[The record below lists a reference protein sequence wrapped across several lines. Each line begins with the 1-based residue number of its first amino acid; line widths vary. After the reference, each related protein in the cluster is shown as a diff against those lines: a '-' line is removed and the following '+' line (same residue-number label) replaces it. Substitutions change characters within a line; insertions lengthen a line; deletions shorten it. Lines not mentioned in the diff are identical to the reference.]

1 MDTRILI
8 VDDDPLI
15 CRQLEDLYTSQQY
28 LVSSAGNASEALRLL
43 GEHDFSLAVV
53 DLRIPGTDGI
63 GLTREIR
70 EHWPD
75 LDVIMITG
83 YASIKGAVEA
93 MMPMAADHR
102 VQDGERFRFGDYEV
116 VALHTPG
123 HTPGSICL
131 LAGERLFSGDTLFPG
146 GPGNTANPYA
156 SFPTIID
163 SIRDKLFT
171 LPDDIE
177 VLPGH
182 GKPTTI
188 GRERPHLDEWIERG

>member
-63 GLTREIR
+63 GLTREIK

-75 LDVIMITG
+75 LDVIMITEPARITSTAPSTIDVIKC
-83 YASIKGAVEA
+83 AS
-93 MMPMAADHR
+93 
-102 VQDGERFRFGDYEV
+102 
-116 VALHTPG
+116 
-123 HTPGSICL
+123 GS
-131 LAGERLFSGDTLFPG
+131 SMTG
-146 GPGNTANPYA
+146 GVSSSTQ
-156 SFPTIID
+156 S
-163 SIRDKLFT
+163 KL
-171 LPDDIE
+171 
-177 VLPGH
+177 
-182 GKPTTI
+182 
-188 GRERPHLDEWIERG
+188 

>member
-43 GEHDFSLAVV
+43 GEHGFSLAVV

-75 LDVIMITG
+75 LDVILITG
-83 YASIKGAVEA
+83 YASTNAAVEA
-93 MMPMAADHR
+93 IRQGASDYLTGPFH
-102 VQDGERFRFGDYEV
+102 QDE
-116 VALHTPG
+116 
-123 HTPGSICL
+123 
-131 LAGERLFSGDTLFPG
+131 
-146 GPGNTANPYA
+146 
-156 SFPTIID
+156 
-163 SIRDKLFT
+163 
-171 LPDDIE
+171 
-177 VLPGH
+177 
-182 GKPTTI
+182 
-188 GRERPHLDEWIERG
+188 

>member
-63 GLTREIR
+63 GLTREIK

-93 MMPMAADHR
+93 IKQGAS
-102 VQDGERFRFGDYEV
+102 DYI
-116 VALHTPG
+116 T
-123 HTPGSICL
+123 
-131 LAGERLFSGDTLFPG
+131 
-146 GPGNTANPYA
+146 
-156 SFPTIID
+156 
-163 SIRDKLFT
+163 
-171 LPDDIE
+171 
-177 VLPGH
+177 
-182 GKPTTI
+182 KPFQK
-188 GRERPHLDEWIERG
+188 E